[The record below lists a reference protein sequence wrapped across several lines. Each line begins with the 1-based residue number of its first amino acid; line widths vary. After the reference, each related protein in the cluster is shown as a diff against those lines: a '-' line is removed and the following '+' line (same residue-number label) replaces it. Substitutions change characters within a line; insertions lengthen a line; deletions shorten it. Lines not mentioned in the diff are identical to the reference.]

1 MQISVRTWADQ
12 TFTLEVE
19 PSDTIENVKANIQD
33 REGFLPCEYSLI
45 FNEKQLEEDGRI
57 LSDFN
62 IQQGGNLR
70 N

>member
-33 REGFLPCEYSLI
+33 REGFLPGEYSLI
-45 FNEKQLEEDGRI
+45 FNEKQLEEDGRT